1 MKITAIETL
10 HCDAGWRNFSFCKI
24 TTDNGLVGWSEYQE
38 GFGSPGVSAAIEGLA
53 HLVIGEDPRANER
66 IYWLLYAA
74 TRPAA
79 GGVVGQ
85 ALGAIENAL
94 LDVKAK
100 HYGIP
105 VYELLGGPFRQRI
118 RVYWSHCGTY
128 RVMRPDVHDVPPLT
142 SLDEVRALG
151 REVRDKGFG
160 ALKTNVF
167 MFDRTPALWAPG
179 FNMPSDHPE
188 LNADRPVIAA
198 LTAQLEA
205 FREGAGPDMDILL
218 DLNFN
223 FRTEGLLKI
232 VEAVAPLDLFWIEID
247 SYDAEALATVRRAST
262 TPISGCETLF
272 GIREFKPYFAAQS
285 IDVAIIDAVWNG
297 VAQSM
302 KIAAMAE
309 AYEVNMAPHNFYGHL
324 STMMNAHFVAAVP
337 NFRIMEID
345 IDQVPWRDELFTHVP
360 EIQDGHLILPEAPG
374 WGTDP
379 IEAALAAHPPQAVRG
394 ITGRR

>member
-1 MKITAIETL
+1 MKITAIDTL

-128 RVMRPDVHDVPPLT
+128 RVMRPDVHDAPPLT

-232 VEAVAPLDLFWIEID
+232 VEAVAALDLFWIEID

>member
-10 HCDAGWRNFSFCKI
+10 HCDVGWRNFSFCKI

-53 HLVIGEDPRANER
+53 HLVVGEDPRANER

-128 RVMRPDVHDVPPLT
+128 RVMRPDVHDAPPLT
-142 SLDEVRALG
+142 SLDEVRDLG

-179 FNMPSDHPE
+179 FNMPAAHPE

-198 LTAQLEA
+198 LKAQLEA
-205 FREGAGPDMDILL
+205 FRDGAGPDMDILL

>member
-1 MKITAIETL
+1 MKIAAIDTL
-10 HCDAGWRNFSFCKI
+10 HCDAGLRNFSFCKI
-24 TTDNGLVGWSEYQE
+24 TTDGGLVGWSEYQE

-85 ALGAIENAL
+85 AIGAIENAL

-128 RVMRPDVHDVPPLT
+128 RVMRPEVHGTPPLT
-142 SLDEVRALG
+142 SLDEVRDLG
-151 REVRDKGFG
+151 REVKDKGFG
-160 ALKTNVF
+160 GLKTNVF
-167 MFDRTPALWAPG
+167 LFDRTPALWAPG

-188 LNADRPVIAA
+188 LNAERPVIAA

-205 FREGAGPDMDILL
+205 FRDGAGPDMDILL

-247 SYDAEALATVRRAST
+247 SYDAQALATVRRAST

-360 EIQDGHLILPEAPG
+360 EIQDGHLILPDTPG